1 MEQDKQT
8 QNRRRSKRRQKQTPI
23 VLRLA
28 SQAIEGQAES
38 LSDGGALFF
47 SNDSLEVEVQYE
59 ENGVLRTRIG
69 RLARSER
76 VSATRQS
83 WAIEF
88 DDAG

>member
-1 MEQDKQT
+1 MEPNKQT
-8 QNRRRSKRRQKQTPI
+8 QSRRRSSRKQRQTPL

-38 LSDGGALFF
+38 LSGSGALFF
-47 SNDSLEVEVQYE
+47 SNGTLEVEVQYE
-59 ENGVLRTRIG
+59 ENGVLQTRIG

-76 VSATRQS
+76 VSGTRQS

-88 DDAG
+88 NDVG